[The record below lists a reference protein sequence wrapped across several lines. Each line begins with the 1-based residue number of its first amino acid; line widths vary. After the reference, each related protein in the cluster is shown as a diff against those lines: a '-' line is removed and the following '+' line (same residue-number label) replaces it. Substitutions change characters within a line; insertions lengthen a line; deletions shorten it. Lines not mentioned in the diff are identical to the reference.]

1 MGNDKRFHIGCQSW
15 QYEDWV
21 TKPGGETIFYPRET
35 RTSDMLALYSKVF
48 DTIEVDSTAYGVPAV
63 STLEGWM
70 SATSP
75 EFSFSL
81 KVPRA
86 VTHELSLTP
95 PSFPLIDEFVDVAR
109 RLGTRLGS
117 ILIQL
122 PATFES
128 TKENAKNF
136 LNFISRL
143 PDDVRIALEFR
154 HPGWFVEWTFDAL
167 NERGIA
173 LALVAGKWVP
183 QEAMFKALS
192 NSRTRFAYVRLMGVR
207 DLPRFDRIQRDRI
220 TELAIWT
227 EHLKALKADEVFVYV
242 DNYFEGLAPATA
254 NRLKNMV
261 GQEII
266 DPFVLDPQLSLF

>member
-1 MGNDKRFHIGCQSW
+1 
-15 QYEDWV
+15 
-21 TKPGGETIFYPRET
+21 
-35 RTSDMLALYSKVF
+35 
-48 DTIEVDSTAYGVPAV
+48 
-63 STLEGWM
+63 M
-70 SATSP
+70 SATPP

-95 PSFPLIDEFVDVAR
+95 ASFPVMDEFLDVTS
-109 RLGTRLGS
+109 RLGPRLGS

-122 PATFES
+122 PAVFES

-167 NERGIA
+167 NDRGIA

-183 QEAMFKALS
+183 QDAMFKALT
-192 NSRTRFAYVRLMGVR
+192 NSRTPFAYVRLMGVR
-207 DLPRFDRIQRDRI
+207 DLPKFDRIQRDR
-220 TELAIWT
+220 TAELAIWA
-227 EHLKALKADEVFVYV
+227 EQLNVLEADEVFVYV

-254 NRLKNMV
+254 NRLKAKLGLETV
-261 GQEII
+261 
-266 DPFVLDPQLSLF
+266 DPVALDPQLSLF